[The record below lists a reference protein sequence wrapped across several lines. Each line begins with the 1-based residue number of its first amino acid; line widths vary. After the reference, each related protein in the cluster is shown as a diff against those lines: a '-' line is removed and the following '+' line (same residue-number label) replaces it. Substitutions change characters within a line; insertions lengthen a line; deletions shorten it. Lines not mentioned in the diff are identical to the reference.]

1 MSQPRA
7 FVSRMMHP
15 DAIALIGEG
24 TDMEVWPDD
33 PPPSPEQ
40 LRAKLADAEGA
51 LINIMDRVDAP
62 LLDAAPKLRVIS
74 QLAAGLDNV
83 DITECTRRGILL
95 GSTPGILSKAVA
107 DHGFALL
114 LSAARRVAESDKW
127 VRGNN
132 WELAF
137 HPNYWLGSE
146 VQGSALG
153 IVGLGQIGLEMAR
166 RAQGFDM
173 RVIYHS
179 RNRRPEAEAAI
190 CAQAGRADAL
200 AYAPLDELLSQSDY
214 VSLHCPLTPETRH
227 LINANALRKMKPTAI
242 LVNISRGP
250 VVDTDALC
258 QALREGWIGGAGLDV
273 VDPEPI
279 PDDHPLLFMDNVT
292 ITPHIG
298 SASVLSRRAMSIMAA
313 QNLVNGLNGQRLV
326 HCANPELYQRL
337 GI

>member
-1 MSQPRA
+1 MTQPRA

-15 DAIALIGEG
+15 DAIALVGEAAE
-24 TDMEVWPDD
+24 MEVWPDD
-33 PPPSPEQ
+33 PPPTPEQ
-40 LRAKLADAEGA
+40 LRGKLAGAEGA
-51 LINIMDRVDAP
+51 LINIMDRVDAA
-62 LLDAAPKLRVIS
+62 LLDAAPRLRVIS

-83 DITECTRRGILL
+83 DIPECTKRGILL

-107 DHGFALL
+107 DHAFALL
-114 LSAARRVAESDKW
+114 LSAARRVVESDKW
-127 VRGNN
+127 VRSNN

-146 VQGSALG
+146 VQGSTLG

-173 RVIYHS
+173 RVLYHS
-179 RNRRPEAEAAI
+179 RNRRTDAEA
-190 CAQAGRADAL
+190 QYGV
-200 AYAPLDELLSQSDY
+200 AYASLDDLLAESDF
-214 VSLHCPLTPETRH
+214 VSLHCPLTAETRH
-227 LINANALRKMKPTAI
+227 LINAEALHRMKSMAI

-250 VVDTDALC
+250 VVDTEALC
-258 QALREGWIGGAGLDV
+258 TALREGWIGGAALDV

-313 QNLVNGLNGQRLV
+313 RNLVNGLTGQRLV
-326 HCANPELYQRL
+326 HCANPEIYDRL

>member
-1 MSQPRA
+1 MTQPRT

-15 DAIALIGEG
+15 DALEVIGKATE
-24 TDMEVWPDD
+24 MEVWPDD
-33 PPPSPEQ
+33 APPSAGE
-40 LRAKLADAEGA
+40 LRAKLGDAEGV
-51 LINIMDRVDAP
+51 LINIMDRVDAA
-62 LLDAAPKLRVIS
+62 LLDTAPKLRVVS
-74 QLAAGLDNV
+74 QLAAGLANV
-83 DITECTRRGILL
+83 DIPECTARGILV

-107 DHGFALL
+107 DHAFALL
-114 LSAARRVAESDKW
+114 LSAARRVVESDKW

-137 HPNYWLGSE
+137 HPNYWLGTE
-146 VQGSALG
+146 VQSSTLG
-153 IVGLGQIGLEMAR
+153 VVGLGQIGLEMAR

-173 RVIYHS
+173 RVLYHS
-179 RNRRPEAEAAI
+179 RNRRPDAETQYGLHYASM
-190 CAQAGRADAL
+190 DTLL
-200 AYAPLDELLSQSDY
+200 AESDY
-214 VSLHCPLTPETRH
+214 VSLHVPLTPETRQ
-227 LINANALRKMKPTAI
+227 LINADALRKMKSTAV

-279 PDDHPLLFMDNVT
+279 PDNHPLMFMDNVT

-313 QNLVNGLNGQRLV
+313 ENLINGLNGHRLV
-326 HCANPELYQRL
+326 HCANPELYERL
-337 GI
+337 GIQ

>member
-15 DAIALIGEG
+15 DAIAMIGEA
-24 TDMEVWPDD
+24 TDMEVWPAD
-33 PPPSPEQ
+33 PPPTAGQ
-40 LRAKLADAEGA
+40 LRAKLASAEGV
-51 LINIMDRVDAP
+51 LINIMDRVDAA
-62 LLDAAPKLRVIS
+62 LLNAAPKLRVVS

-83 DITECTRRGILL
+83 DIPECTRRGILL

-107 DHGFALL
+107 DHAFALL
-114 LSAARRVAESDKW
+114 LSAARRVVESDKW

-137 HPNYWLGSE
+137 HPNYWLGNE
-146 VQGSALG
+146 VQGSTLG

-173 RVIYHS
+173 RVLYHS
-179 RNRRPEAEAAI
+179 RNRRPDAEAML
-190 CAQAGRADAL
+190 CAQAARADAL
-200 AYAPLDELLSQSDY
+200 TYATMDDLLAESDY

-227 LINANALRKMKPTAI
+227 LINAEALRRMKSTAI

-279 PDDHPLLFMDNVT
+279 PHDHPLLFMDNVT

-313 QNLVNGLNGQRLV
+313 RNLINGLNGQRLV
-326 HCANPELYQRL
+326 HCANPELYERL
-337 GI
+337 GM

>member
-1 MSQPRA
+1 MTQPRA
-7 FVSRMMHP
+7 FVSRLMHP
-15 DAIALIGEG
+15 DAITLVGEA
-24 TDMEVWPDD
+24 TEMEVWPDD
-33 PPPSPEQ
+33 PPPTSEQ
-40 LRAKLADAEGA
+40 LREKLAEVEGA
-51 LINIMDRVDAP
+51 LINIMDRVDAT
-62 LLDAAPKLRVIS
+62 LLDAAPRLRVIS

-83 DITECTRRGILL
+83 DIPECTKRGILL

-107 DHGFALL
+107 DHAFALL
-114 LSAARRVAESDKW
+114 LSAARRVVESDKW

-146 VQGSALG
+146 VQSSTLG
-153 IVGLGQIGLEMAR
+153 IVGLGQIGLEVAR

-173 RVIYHS
+173 RVLYHS
-179 RNRRPEAEAAI
+179 RNRRPEAEKQYGITYASL
-190 CAQAGRADAL
+190 DDLL
-200 AYAPLDELLSQSDY
+200 AQSDF

-227 LINANALRKMKPTAI
+227 LINADSLRRMKSTAI
-242 LVNISRGP
+242 LINISRGP

-258 QALREGWIGGAGLDV
+258 TALREGCIGGAGLDV

-279 PDDHPLLFMDNVT
+279 PDDHPLMLMDNVT

-313 QNLVNGLNGQRLV
+313 QNLVNGLCGQRLV
-326 HCANPELYQRL
+326 HCANPEVYDRL

>member
-1 MSQPRA
+1 M
-7 FVSRMMHP
+7 
-15 DAIALIGEG
+15 
-24 TDMEVWPDD
+24 WPDD
-33 PPPSPEQ
+33 WPPTAGE
-40 LRAKLADAEGA
+40 LRAKLAGAEGV
-51 LINIMDRVDAP
+51 LINIMDRVDTA
-62 LLDAAPKLRVIS
+62 LLDAAPNLRVIS

-83 DITECTRRGILL
+83 DVAECTRRGILL

-107 DHGFALL
+107 DHAFAIL
-114 LSAARRVAESDKW
+114 LSAARRVTESDKW

-146 VQGSALG
+146 VQSSTLG

-173 RVIYHS
+173 RILYHS
-179 RNRRPEAEAAI
+179 RTRRPEAEAQYGVTYATM
-190 CAQAGRADAL
+190 DDLL
-200 AYAPLDELLSQSDY
+200 AQSDF

-227 LINANALRKMKPTAI
+227 LINADALRKMKPTAI

-258 QALREGWIGGAGLDV
+258 QALREGWIGGAALDV

-298 SASVLSRRAMSIMAA
+298 SASVLSRR
-313 QNLVNGLNGQRLV
+313 
-326 HCANPELYQRL
+326 P
-337 GI
+337 

>member
-1 MSQPRA
+1 MSQPRT

-15 DAIALIGEG
+15 DAIALIGEA
-24 TDMEVWPDD
+24 TEMEVWPDD
-33 PPPSPEQ
+33 PPPTPEQ
-40 LRAKLADAEGA
+40 LRVKLADAEGV
-51 LINIMDRVDAP
+51 LINIMDRVDAA

-83 DITECTRRGILL
+83 DIAECTRRGILL

-107 DHGFALL
+107 DHAFALL
-114 LSAARRVAESDKW
+114 LSAARRVVESDKW

-146 VQGSALG
+146 VQSSTLG
-153 IVGLGQIGLEMAR
+153 IVGLGQIGTEMAR
-166 RAQGFDM
+166 RARGFDM
-173 RVIYHS
+173 RILYYS
-179 RNRRPEAEAAI
+179 RNRRPEVEERYGI
-190 CAQAGRADAL
+190 
-200 AYAPLDELLSQSDY
+200 AYTSLDDLLSQSDF

-227 LINANALRKMKPTAI
+227 LINAEALRTMKPTSI

-250 VVDTDALC
+250 VVETDALC
-258 QALREGWIGGAGLDV
+258 TALREGWIAGAGLDV

-279 PDDHPLLFMDNVT
+279 PDDHPLLFMRNVT

-313 QNLVNGLNGQRLV
+313 QNLVNGLGGQRLV
-326 HCANPELYQRL
+326 HCANPEVYDRL
-337 GI
+337 GV

>member
-1 MSQPRA
+1 MTQPRT

-15 DAIALIGEG
+15 DALELIGKATE
-24 TDMEVWPDD
+24 MEVWPDD
-33 PPPSPEQ
+33 APPSAGE
-40 LRAKLADAEGA
+40 LRAKLGDAEGV
-51 LINIMDRVDAP
+51 LINIMDRVDAA
-62 LLDAAPKLRVIS
+62 LLDTAPKLRVVS

-83 DITECTRRGILL
+83 DIPECTARGILV

-107 DHGFALL
+107 DHAFALL
-114 LSAARRVAESDKW
+114 LSAARRVVESDKW

-137 HPNYWLGSE
+137 HPNYWLGTE
-146 VQGSALG
+146 VQSSTLG

-173 RVIYHS
+173 RVLYHS
-179 RNRRPEAEAAI
+179 RNRRPDAETQYGLHYASMDTLL
-190 CAQAGRADAL
+190 AD
-200 AYAPLDELLSQSDY
+200 SDY
-214 VSLHCPLTPETRH
+214 VSLHVPLTPETRQ
-227 LINANALRKMKPTAI
+227 LINADALRKMKSTAV

-279 PDDHPLLFMDNVT
+279 PDNHPLMFMNNVT

-313 QNLVNGLNGQRLV
+313 ENLINGLNGHRLV
-326 HCANPELYQRL
+326 HCANPELYERL
-337 GI
+337 GIQ

>member
-7 FVSRMMHP
+7 FVSRMMHA
-15 DAIALIGEG
+15 DAIALIDEA
-24 TDMEVWPDD
+24 TEMEVWPDD
-33 PPPSPEQ
+33 PPPTPEV
-40 LRAKLADAEGA
+40 LRGKLSDADGV
-51 LINIMDRVDAP
+51 LINIMDRVDTN
-62 LLDAAPKLRVIS
+62 LLDSAPRLRVIS

-83 DITECTRRGILL
+83 DVPECTRRGILL

-107 DHGFALL
+107 DHAFALL
-114 LSAARRVAESDKW
+114 LSAARRVVESDKW

-146 VQGSALG
+146 VQSSTLG

-173 RVIYHS
+173 RVLYYT
-179 RNRRPEAEAAI
+179 RNRRPEAEA
-190 CAQAGRADAL
+190 QYGL
-200 AYAPLDELLSQSDY
+200 TYTPLDELLAQSDY
-214 VSLHCPLTPETRH
+214 VSLHVPLTSETRH
-227 LINANALRKMKPTAI
+227 MISADALRRMKPTAI

-258 QALREGWIGGAGLDV
+258 TALRDGWIGGAALDV

-298 SASVLSRRAMSIMAA
+298 SASVLSRRAMSVMAA
-313 QNLVNGLNGQRLV
+313 ENLVNGLKGQRLV
-326 HCANPELYQRL
+326 HCANPELYDRL

>member
-1 MSQPRA
+1 MTQPRA

-15 DAIALIGEG
+15 DAIALVGEA
-24 TDMEVWPDD
+24 TEMEVWPDD
-33 PPPSPEQ
+33 PPPTPDQ
-40 LRAKLADAEGA
+40 LGEKLVEVEGA
-51 LINIMDRVDAP
+51 LINIMDRVDAA
-62 LLDAAPKLRVIS
+62 LLDAAPRLRVIS

-83 DITECTRRGILL
+83 DIPECTKRGILL

-107 DHGFALL
+107 DHAFALL
-114 LSAARRVAESDKW
+114 LSAARRVVESDKW

-146 VQGSALG
+146 VQSSTLG
-153 IVGLGQIGLEMAR
+153 IVGLGQIGLEVAR

-173 RVIYHS
+173 RVLYYS
-179 RNRRPEAEAAI
+179 RNRRPEAERQYGITYASL
-190 CAQAGRADAL
+190 DDLL
-200 AYAPLDELLSQSDY
+200 AQSDF

-227 LINANALRKMKPTAI
+227 LINEDSLRRMKSTAI

-258 QALREGWIGGAGLDV
+258 TALREGWIGGAGLDV

-279 PDDHPLLFMDNVT
+279 PDDHPLMLMDNVT

-313 QNLVNGLNGQRLV
+313 QNLVNGLCGQRLV
-326 HCANPELYQRL
+326 HCANPEVYDRL

>member
-7 FVSRMMHP
+7 FVSRMMHT
-15 DAIALIGEG
+15 DALDLIAES
-24 TDMEVWPDD
+24 TEMEVWRDD
-33 PPPSPEQ
+33 APPTAGE
-40 LRAKLADAEGA
+40 LRAKLADADGA
-51 LINIMDRVDAP
+51 LINIMDRVDAA
-62 LLDAAPKLRVIS
+62 LLGSAPNLRVIS

-83 DITECTRRGILL
+83 DVAECTRRGILL

-114 LSAARRVAESDKW
+114 LSAARRVVESDKW

-146 VQGSALG
+146 VQGSTLG

-166 RAQGFDM
+166 RARGFDM
-173 RVIYHS
+173 RVLYHS
-179 RNRRPEAEAAI
+179 RNPRPDAESQYGLTYASLS
-190 CAQAGRADAL
+190 AL
-200 AYAPLDELLSQSDY
+200 LAESDY
-214 VSLHCPLTPETRH
+214 VTLHVPLTPETRH
-227 LINANALRKMKPTAI
+227 LIGADALRRMKSTAI

-250 VVDTDALC
+250 VVDTAALC
-258 QALREGWIGGAGLDV
+258 AALREGWIGGAGLDV

-298 SASVLSRRAMSIMAA
+298 SASALSRRAMSIMAA
-313 QNLVNGLNGQRLV
+313 QNLINGLNGQRLP
-326 HCANPELYQRL
+326 HCANPELYEPL

>member
-1 MSQPRA
+1 MPQPRV
-7 FVSRMMHP
+7 FVSRMMHQ
-15 DAIALIGEG
+15 DALALIGEA
-24 TDMEVWPDD
+24 TDMEVWPKD
-33 PPPSPEQ
+33 PPPSAGD
-40 LRAKLADAEGA
+40 LRTKLVDAEGV
-51 LINIMDRVDAP
+51 LINIMDRIDTA
-62 LLDAAPKLRVIS
+62 LLDAAPRLRVVS

-83 DITECTRRGILL
+83 DVPECTRRGILL

-107 DHGFALL
+107 DHAFALL
-114 LSAARRVAESDKW
+114 LSAARRVVESDRW

-137 HPNYWLGSE
+137 HPNYWLGNE
-146 VQGSALG
+146 VQGSTLG
-153 IVGLGQIGLEMAR
+153 IVGLGQIGLEVAR

-173 RVIYHS
+173 RILYHS
-179 RNRRPEAEAAI
+179 RNRRPEAEA
-190 CAQAGRADAL
+190 QYGL
-200 AYAPLDELLSQSDY
+200 TYAAMDELLSESDY
-214 VSLHCPLTPETRH
+214 VSLHVPLTPETRH
-227 LINANALRKMKPTAI
+227 LIDADALRRMKSTAI

-258 QALREGWIGGAGLDV
+258 TALREGWIGGAGLDV

-313 QNLVNGLNGQRLV
+313 RNLVNGLNGQRLV
-326 HCANPELYQRL
+326 HCANPELYERL
-337 GI
+337 GL